1 MQRELDRDT
10 ARNSLRAIRR
20 YLFALFGLVYGGCSW
35 GARQARTTIRA
46 GRCWAGSV
54 TSALSDSVSAA
65 LGAKK
70 TRRVLDRM
78 TEGLIGI
85 RPEVSLVAL
94 LTAPVL
100 ALGTEWWVV
109 TTSSYPQ
116 IESMAVGTWTG
127 TNPEP
132 LVFVGVVTIIAI
144 ATLFTVFNS
153 GLIPATVLAMA
164 PTFGIGFARYGLRTE
179 YYGTVGIPDAAA
191 IGLIITVVIG
201 LPLGVTGFL
210 IGTVLRRMRRYFQD
224 QSGADGASVQT

>member
-1 MQRELDRDT
+1 
-10 ARNSLRAIRR
+10 
-20 YLFALFGLVYGGCSW
+20 
-35 GARQARTTIRA
+35 
-46 GRCWAGSV
+46 
-54 TSALSDSVSAA
+54 
-65 LGAKK
+65 
-70 TRRVLDRM
+70 M

-85 RPEVSLVAL
+85 RPEVSIVAL

-132 LVFVGVVTIIAI
+132 LVFVGVAAIIAI